1 MNIRKYLSNMSNI
14 SDVDEM
20 LGLMGLQK
28 RSSADWV
35 FPMLAGVGA
44 GMAIGAGLALFLTP
58 YKGEEI
64 REKVRQGA
72 TDAQR
77 MLNERMGTIS
87 EKIGMTSEKKETS
100 GMSSGGVSTSR
111 TMGVGGTGSIGG
123 TGNGNRGY

>member
-1 MNIRKYLSNMSNI
+1 MNIRKYLSNMN
-14 SDVDEM
+14 DVDDM
-20 LGLMGLQK
+20 LALMGLQK
-28 RSSADWV
+28 RSSSDWV

-77 MLNERMGTIS
+77 MLNERMEMIS
-87 EKIGMTSEKKETS
+87 EKIGITEKKEAGT
-100 GMSSGGVSTSR
+100 MTSGGVSTSR
-111 TMGVGGTGSIGG
+111 TMGVGGVGSTGGSVG
-123 TGNGNRGY
+123 GNRGY